1 MPRNPTLVALRAVSC
16 LILGV
21 DFGRGVLAAE
31 SSPGVISLGT
41 IETAAGA
48 FSSAQLELVGRRLME
63 SVPDCPAEVSAV
75 AARMFLEDLQRR
87 DPDKLAQ
94 LLTGNFAWRSH
105 QSTLLRLVGA
115 QLNGLPSVALREE
128 VARRRLQA
136 ELELETTAGG
146 SAATAVRDSA
156 TLLAK
161 IKELSP
167 VYLRR
172 LVEGRTEDDEL
183 RILLKKVRQAEAGG
197 KPVTA
202 AKPREM
208 SAAEIVSTFSRQN
221 QEGSSL
227 QRLRAYVLEG
237 KMTAAGGGE
246 QRITLCR
253 LRPDRF
259 RLVVG
264 DESATR
270 LILAFDGQR
279 YWRQAPGGPPMVLKR
294 ESMGPQRHL
303 GEFIDGLFGEVG
315 ATFERLDDG
324 KVLYRPVFR
333 LAVRRP
339 DGSRYIARIDQE
351 NYRQVGRENDD
362 KSTATYSDFRDVA
375 GVMIAFREEV
385 TDAEG
390 RKSVLTIGRITPN
403 PAVIQALFAPPP
415 PGTLDFFTLDGA
427 MRASAQVKLK

>member
-1 MPRNPTLVALRAVSC
+1 LRAASC
-16 LILGV
+16 LFLGAGLGLQV
-21 DFGRGVLAAE
+21 QAAE
-31 SSPGVISLGT
+31 SPAGVIPLVT
-41 IETAAGA
+41 VETAPGA
-48 FSSAQLELVGRRLME
+48 FSPAQLEFVGRRVSE
-63 SVPDCPAEVSAV
+63 SVPDCPPEVAAAV
-75 AARMFLEDLQRR
+75 ARKFLEHLQQR

-115 QLNGLPSVALREE
+115 QLNGLPSVTLREE

-136 ELELETTAGG
+136 ELELEAAPGG
-146 SAATAVRDSA
+146 SAATAARDAA

-197 KPVTA
+197 KPAVA

-208 SAAEIVSTFSRQN
+208 TAAEIVSNFTRHN

-237 KMTAAGGGE
+237 KMTAAGAGE

-270 LILAFDGQR
+270 LVLAFDGQR
-279 YWRQAPGGPPMVLKR
+279 YWRQAPGGPPLVLKR

-303 GEFIDGLFGEVG
+303 GEFIDGLFGEAG

-324 KVLYRPVFR
+324 KVLDRPVFR

-339 DGSRYIARIDQE
+339 DGSRYVARIDQE
-351 NYRQVGRENDD
+351 TYRQVGRENDD

-390 RKSVLTIGRITPN
+390 RKSVLTIARITPN
-403 PAVIQALFAPPP
+403 PAVIQAAFAPPP

-427 MRASAQVKLK
+427 MRTSAQVKLK

>member
-1 MPRNPTLVALRAVSC
+1 MPRIPTLVALRAVSC
-16 LILGV
+16 LVLGA
-21 DFGRGVLAAE
+21 DLGRGVLAAE
-31 SSPGVISLGT
+31 SPGGAVPPGT
-41 IETAAGA
+41 VEAVAGA
-48 FSSAQLELVGRRLME
+48 FSPAQLEFVGRRVME
-63 SVPDCPAEVSAV
+63 SVPDCPAEVSV
-75 AARMFLEDLQRR
+75 VVARMFLEHLQQK

-94 LLTGNFAWRSH
+94 LLTGNFAWRSQ

-115 QLNGLPSVALREE
+115 QLNGLPLVTLREE

-136 ELELETTAGG
+136 ELELEAAAGG
-146 SAATAVRDSA
+146 SAGTAARDSV

-183 RILLKKVRQAEAGG
+183 RILLKKVRQSEAGG
-197 KPVTA
+197 KPA
-202 AKPREM
+202 AAVKPREM
-208 SAAEIVSTFSRQN
+208 TAAEIVSNFTRHN

-237 KMTAAGGGE
+237 RMTAAGDE
-246 QRITLCR
+246 QQITLCR

-270 LILAFDGQR
+270 LVLAFDGQR
-279 YWRQAPGGPPMVLKR
+279 YWRQAPAGPPMVLKR

-303 GEFIDGLFGEVG
+303 GEFIDGLFGEAG

-324 KVLYRPVFR
+324 KVLDRPVFR

-339 DGSRYIARIDQE
+339 DGSRYVARLDQE
-351 NYRQVGRENDD
+351 TYRQVGRENDD

-390 RKSVLTIGRITPN
+390 RKSVLTIARITPN
-403 PAVIQALFAPPP
+403 PAVILAAFAPPP
-415 PGTLDFFTLDGA
+415 PGALDFFALEGA
-427 MRASAQVKLK
+427 TRASARVQLK